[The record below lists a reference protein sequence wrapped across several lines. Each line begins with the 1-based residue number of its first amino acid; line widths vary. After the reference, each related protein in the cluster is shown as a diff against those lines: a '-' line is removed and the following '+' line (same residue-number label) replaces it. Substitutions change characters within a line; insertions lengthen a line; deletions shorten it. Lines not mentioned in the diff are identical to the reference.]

1 MFRGMFMTMSYK
13 TFMQWQLLAMAS
25 GALTVGSWWLTH
37 ELVKRYETASDEE
50 ARH

>member
-1 MFRGMFMTMSYK
+1 MSYT
-13 TFMQWQLLAMAS
+13 TFMKWQLLAMAS

-37 ELVKRYETASDEE
+37 ELVKRYETETASVDE